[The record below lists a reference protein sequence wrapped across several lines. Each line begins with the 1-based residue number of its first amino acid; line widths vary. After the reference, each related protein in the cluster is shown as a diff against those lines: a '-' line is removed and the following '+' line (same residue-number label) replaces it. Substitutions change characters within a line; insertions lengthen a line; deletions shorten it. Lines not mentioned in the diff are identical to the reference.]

1 MHLTTDD
8 TDLKNQSNLWL
19 KFDRKKQIDAWV
31 STDYNLHMMNNDQ
44 QWQAVVAKDAT
55 FDGQFVFAVSS
66 TGVYCRPSCPSRRA
80 HRERVRFFDLPEA
93 AEQAGFRACLRCQPK
108 RARVLDPQ
116 IDLVQRV
123 CRLLDETES
132 DTPKLA
138 ELASHAGVSVFHLQR
153 TFKRVMGISPRQYM
167 AARKFGNFKA
177 LVRKGESVTN
187 SLYESGFNSSSRL
200 YEYASEELG
209 MTPATYSRGG
219 RDVNI
224 TYTIVDSTM
233 GRLLVAV
240 TERGVCAVRMGDDD
254 ADLEKDLRE
263 EFPHAQITREDSALR
278 ETVEKILNH
287 LDKNE
292 PRLDLPLDIRATA
305 FQRQVWE
312 KLRAIPYG
320 QTVSY
325 GDVAKSLGK
334 PGAVRAVGRACATNP
349 VALVIPCHRVVR
361 EDQSLGGYRW
371 GLDRKKKL
379 LEHERRRPILSSESA
394 LEEAGGRRRE

>member
-1 MHLTTDD
+1 ML
-8 TDLKNQSNLWL
+8 NMNVNL
-19 KFDRKKQIDAWV
+19 
-31 STDYNLHMMNNDQ
+31 NNEQ
-44 QWQAVVAKDAT
+44 LWQAVVAKDAR

-80 HRERVRFFDLPEA
+80 HRERVKFFDLPEA

-116 IDLVQRV
+116 IELVQRV
-123 CRLLDETES
+123 CRLLDDSES
-132 DTPKLA
+132 EAAKLA

-153 TFKRVMGISPRQYM
+153 TFKRVMGISPRQYQT
-167 AARKFGNFKA
+167 ARKFGNFKS
-177 LVRKGESVTN
+177 LVRKGETVTN

-219 RDVNI
+219 RGVNI
-224 TYTIVDSTM
+224 NYTIVDSSM
-233 GRLLVAV
+233 GHLLVAV
-240 TERGVCAVRMGDDD
+240 TERGVCAVRMGDND
-254 ADLEKDLRE
+254 AELEKDLHA
-263 EFPHAQITREDSALR
+263 EFPQARVGRDDSALR
-278 ETVEKILNH
+278 EPVEKILSH

-292 PRLDLPLDIRATA
+292 PSLDLPLDIRATA

-312 KLRAIPYG
+312 KLREIPYG
-320 QTVSY
+320 ETVSY
-325 GDVAKSLGK
+325 ADVAKALGK

-361 EDQSLGGYRW
+361 EDKSLGGYRW
-371 GLDRKKKL
+371 GLDRKKRL
-379 LEHERRRPILSSESA
+379 LDHERRHQKT
-394 LEEAGGRRRE
+394 EA

>member
-1 MHLTTDD
+1 ML
-8 TDLKNQSNLWL
+8 QM
-19 KFDRKKQIDAWV
+19 I
-31 STDYNLHMMNNDQ
+31 STQNADQ
-44 QWQAVVAKDAT
+44 LWQAVVAKDAR

-66 TGVYCRPSCPSRRA
+66 TGIYCRPSCPSRRA
-80 HRERVRFFDLPEA
+80 HRERVKFFDLPEA
-93 AEQAGFRACLRCQPK
+93 AEQAGFRACLRCQPQ

-123 CRLLDETES
+123 CRVLDSSEGETV
-132 DTPKLA
+132 KLA
-138 ELASHAGVSVFHLQR
+138 ELASETGVSAFHLQR
-153 TFKRVMGISPRQYM
+153 TFKRVMGISPKQYL
-167 AARKFGNFKA
+167 AARRIGNFKT
-177 LVRKGESVTN
+177 LVRKGDSVTS

-200 YEYASEELG
+200 YENAADELG

-219 RDVNI
+219 RGVNI
-224 TYTIVDSTM
+224 SYATVASAM

-254 ADLEKDLRE
+254 SELEQDLRE
-263 EFPHAQITREDSALR
+263 EFPHAEIKRDDSGLHA
-278 ETVEKILNH
+278 TVQAILNH
-287 LDKNE
+287 LDNHD
-292 PRLDLPLDIRATA
+292 PHLDLPLDIRSTA

-325 GDVAKSLGK
+325 GEVAKSLGK

-361 EDQSLGGYRW
+361 EDQTLGGYRW
-371 GLDRKKKL
+371 GLERKKRL
-379 LEHERRRPILSSESA
+379 LSHERKS
-394 LEEAGGRRRE
+394 G